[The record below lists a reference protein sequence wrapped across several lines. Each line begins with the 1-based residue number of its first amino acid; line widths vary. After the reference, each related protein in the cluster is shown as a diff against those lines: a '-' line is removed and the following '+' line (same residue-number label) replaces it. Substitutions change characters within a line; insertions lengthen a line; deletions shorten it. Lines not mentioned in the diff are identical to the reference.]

1 MEEAETARAV
11 STHAFTKKV
20 INKTA
25 LPLCLDSIGAL
36 SVEKLE
42 WRSLWFMSFSG
53 TKMLLSPADEAR
65 A

>member
-25 LPLCLDSIGAL
+25 LPLCLDSNRCLISGKAG
-36 SVEKLE
+36 VEDPVVHEL
-42 WRSLWFMSFSG
+42 
-53 TKMLLSPADEAR
+53 
-65 A
+65 